1 MITSDPNTP
10 PACWPV
16 RPGVNGR
23 SAAPA
28 TARRIPS
35 CARGVEKPRPLAA
48 RAAKFLGGR
57 KDPRDAERL
66 CVNHLVTTDRN
77 KSSRARATS
86 KGSQHIAPRPR
97 DMRNGSGN
105 AGRTQSTTY
114 ANSRPSCVHCQSL
127 ATGRPAR
134 GALRH
139 WKLELRGIHPG
150 VGYRPPALSRIK
162 NAWTVPACRPG
173 RCSCFDSFPPVAVHP
188 PTTLSCID

>member
-1 MITSDPNTP
+1 MPSDPNSP
-10 PACWPV
+10 PPQCWPV

-114 ANSRPSCVHCQSL
+114 ANSRPSCVHAGNFRALQRVDRPVERYG
-127 ATGRPAR
+127 TGN
-134 GALRH
+134 
-139 WKLELRGIHPG
+139 WNYEEF
-150 VGYRPPALSRIK
+150 
-162 NAWTVPACRPG
+162 TQE
-173 RCSCFDSFPPVAVHP
+173 
-188 PTTLSCID
+188 

>member
-1 MITSDPNTP
+1 MGE
-10 PACWPV
+10 ARH
-16 RPGVNGR
+16 RPRRVEYPHARVEWRSHAHLPRGR
-23 SAAPA
+23 QNFWA
-28 TARRIPS
+28 
-35 CARGVEKPRPLAA
+35 
-48 RAAKFLGGR
+48 GGR
-57 KDPRDAERL
+57 ILATLKRL

-114 ANSRPSCVHCQSL
+114 ANSRPSCVHCRELPSL